1 MRYGITISIPLSPS
15 LSPPPSL
22 RCFPLKIFTGLVVL
36 RKLCN
41 HPDLV
46 TNDYRECVRYGRE
59 EGGSGVGEGGEDR
72 DKEEDT
78 ALIRTRRPPKM
89 RRRRSSGRSLD
100 SEAEGGAREGQGGYY
115 CEEKFGWGQR
125 SGKMVVVE
133 ALLKM
138 WREQRH
144 RVLLFSQSK
153 MVSMLLLSLA
163 LVFSRYNISYPPP
176 ATVADAEHFGSDAP
190 GQGLL
195 VCQDGRGYSN

>member
-1 MRYGITISIPLSPS
+1 M
-15 LSPPPSL
+15 
-22 RCFPLKIFTGLVVL
+22 VL

-59 EGGSGVGEGGEDR
+59 EGGSRVGEGGKDGDE
-72 DKEEDT
+72 EEDT

-100 SEAEGGAREGQGGYY
+100 SEAEWGAGEGQGGYY
-115 CEEKFGWGQR
+115 CEEKFGWGKR

-153 MVSMLLLSLA
+153 MVSKLLYSLA
-163 LVFSRYNISYPPP
+163 LVFNISYPLQFPP
-176 ATVADAEHFGSDAP
+176 ATATDAEHFGSDAP

-195 VCQDGRGYSN
+195 LCQDGRGYSN